1 MRAPLA
7 KVAQGLRAR
16 RAGHGAVNDARG
28 HAQRVQGVRQ
38 MPRVIDRHAE
48 GDRAPV
54 ARQLLDRPRDQ
65 GVALLDVDRFG
76 QLLLVVVEA
85 PARKLAQVGGGG
97 DAVATQRSQEAVL
110 DQLGQRARVD
120 DLLEDVVEPLAVAAR
135 RRRREAEQRAREGG
149 VEHAELPQDAQVVL
163 GRRVVAL
170 VIDDEPH
177 VAAPQD
183 ARQPLLVQRANRA
196 HEHLRLSRR
205 PERAALDLDDGV
217 ALERADQL
225 LPRLR
230 QQLLAMSEHQHLASG
245 QPGQVRED
253 HRLAGAR
260 RQMDQQATPARPA
273 RREHGVDRGSLVGTQ
288 IAERVGRQRGSH
300 TPTSA
305 APAKDCLSFR

>member
-1 MRAPLA
+1 MRPSRKSRRVCA
-7 KVAQGLRAR
+7 RA

-85 PARKLAQVGGGG
+85 RGRQLAEIRRRRDPEAAQGRQV
-97 DAVATQRSQEAVL
+97 AIV
-110 DQLGQRARVD
+110 DQLGQGARVD
-120 DLLEDVVEPLAVAAR
+120 DLLEHLVEPLSVAAR
-135 RRRREAEQRAREGG
+135 GGGREAEQRAVEGG
-149 VEHAELPQDAQVVL
+149 LEHAQLPQDAQVVL

-183 ARQPLLVQRANRA
+183 ARQPLLVQRADRA

-230 QQLLAMSEHQHLASG
+230 QQLLAMSEHQHLASREL
-245 QPGQVRED
+245 GQVREITVLPAPVG
-253 HRLAGAR
+253 RWTSR
-260 RQMDQQATPARPA
+260 RRRPA
-273 RREHGVDRGSLVGTQ
+273 RRAASTAS
-288 IAERVGRQRGSH
+288 IAARW
-300 TPTSA
+300 
-305 APAKDCLSFR
+305 